1 MANKQ
6 VTLDEKQV
14 TLDEWLVE
22 RLREKLSKAAVS
34 ASRTGKPILLYRNI
48 MDAKTEGSAEEE
60 IATVSEKN
68 AILQVY
74 TYGGFIPP
82 TFQQQ
87 YVFMLDE
94 FPAWV
99 MKRSRNLLLQCL
111 ETWNRIIIIL
121 LLEDNLLDLFG
132 FSLLLCV
139 ILITFFVH

>member
-22 RLREKLSKAAVS
+22 RLREKLSKATVS

-48 MDAKTEGSAEEE
+48 MDENEAAAEEE
-60 IATVSEKN
+60 VATVSEKN
-68 AILQVY
+68 AIVQVY

-111 ETWNRIIIIL
+111 EN
-121 LLEDNLLDLFG
+121 LE
-132 FSLLLCV
+132 
-139 ILITFFVH
+139 

>member
-6 VTLDEKQV
+6 LTLDEKQV
-14 TLDEWLVE
+14 TLDEWLID
-22 RLREKLSKAAVS
+22 RLREKLSKAAIN
-34 ASRTGKPILLYRNI
+34 ASRTGKPVLLYRNI
-48 MDAKTEGSAEEE
+48 IEENEVAAEEE

-68 AILQVY
+68 ALVQVF

-94 FPAWV
+94 FPVWV

-111 ETWNRIIIIL
+111 ENI
-121 LLEDNLLDLFG
+121 E
-132 FSLLLCV
+132 
-139 ILITFFVH
+139 

>member
-6 VTLDEKQV
+6 LTLDEKQV
-14 TLDEWLVE
+14 TLDEWLIE

-34 ASRTGKPILLYRNI
+34 ASRTCKPILLYRNI
-48 MDAKTEGSAEEE
+48 MDENEAAAEEE
-60 IATVSEKN
+60 IATVSDKN
-68 AILQVY
+68 AIVQVY

-99 MKRSRNLLLQCL
+99 MKRGRNLLLQCL
-111 ETWNRIIIIL
+111 EN
-121 LLEDNLLDLFG
+121 LE
-132 FSLLLCV
+132 
-139 ILITFFVH
+139 

>member
-1 MANKQ
+1 MANKHL
-6 VTLDEKQV
+6 TLDEKQV
-14 TLDEWLVE
+14 TLDEWLIE
-22 RLREKLSKAAVS
+22 RLREKLSKAAIS

-48 MDAKTEGSAEEE
+48 MDENEAAAEEE

-68 AILQVY
+68 AIVQVF

-94 FPAWV
+94 FPMWV

-111 ETWNRIIIIL
+111 EN
-121 LLEDNLLDLFG
+121 LE
-132 FSLLLCV
+132 
-139 ILITFFVH
+139 